1 MVLILNNEGCI
12 KERKKERK
20 KQQQQQQF
28 ICVQEEQ
35 NVQYVRGLLVDNYRV
50 TYCYLLG

>member
-12 KERKKERK
+12 KERKK
-20 KQQQQQQF
+20 QQQQF

-35 NVQYVRGLLVDNYRV
+35 NVQNVRGLLVDNYRV